1 MMKLIKQLWQ
11 YIKDRLHR
19 FSQHMDDQH
28 DRRLTLD
35 REAYLK
41 SVTEDAIRMFNFVE
55 KDGFHRGT
63 FDGVI
68 ITLLCDTDTLL
79 DRISELRDIY
89 VESKM
94 KEYDNGKNS

>member
-1 MMKLIKQLWQ
+1 MKLIKQLWQ

-19 FSQHMDDQH
+19 FSQYLTYNH
-28 DRRLTLD
+28 DRRLALD
-35 REAYLK
+35 RAEYLK

-55 KDGFHRGT
+55 KEGFHYGT
-63 FDGVI
+63 IGGVI
-68 ITLLCDTDTLL
+68 ITLQRDADTLI
-79 DRISELRDIY
+79 DRISELRNVY

>member
-1 MMKLIKQLWQ
+1 MKLIKQLWQ

-19 FSQHMDDQH
+19 FSQYLTYNH
-28 DRRLTLD
+28 DRRLALD
-35 REAYLK
+35 RAEYLK

-55 KDGFHRGT
+55 KEGFHYGT
-63 FDGVI
+63 IGGVT
-68 ITLLCDTDTLL
+68 ITLQRDADTLI
-79 DRISELRDIY
+79 DRISELRNVY

>member
-1 MMKLIKQLWQ
+1 MKLIKQLCQ

-19 FSQHMDDQH
+19 FSQHMTYNH
-28 DRRLTLD
+28 DRRLALD
-35 REAYLK
+35 RAEYLK

-55 KDGFHRGT
+55 KEGFHYGT
-63 FDGVI
+63 LGDVI
-68 ITLLCDTDTLL
+68 ITLQRDADTLL
-79 DRISELRDIY
+79 DRISELRNVY